1 MGAGGGKSVGIVHQ
15 DLGLIDSMSVL
26 DNLRL
31 GRTPLRRPLG
41 WLDRKS
47 ERKVAA
53 EALDRFG
60 LDFNLD
66 TLVRDLAPSERALL
80 AVARVAVA
88 RPRLIILDE
97 TTSVL
102 SSADSKQLVATLQAN
117 SPSDIAFVM
126 VTHKLDE
133 ALAVANRIVV
143 LRDGEKVC
151 DQRVPLPELAEIT
164 DLLAPRGARAE
175 APHIFRANFAD
186 DVLLEF
192 RDVEYQQ
199 LGPLTFSVRRGEAIA
214 VTGRMGSSLP
224 NLGYLAAGALA
235 PDHGAVWLRPGAH
248 RAIVP
253 PNREREGNLP
263 ELTVRENLTI
273 ASLRRWRGGRLR
285 RVLRLH
291 AERSAAREMVASLS
305 VLPGSIQ
312 ATQRTLS
319 GGNQQKVL
327 FGRALL
333 NEPDVLVLCEPT
345 RGVDVGTR
353 RQIYELMES
362 LKARGCG
369 LLIIASDPQDVLA
382 VSNQIFLLDDGTFSA
397 DYKASDLS
405 AAALARL
412 V

>member
-1 MGAGGGKSVGIVHQ
+1 
-15 DLGLIDSMSVL
+15 
-26 DNLRL
+26 
-31 GRTPLRRPLG
+31 
-41 WLDRKS
+41 
-47 ERKVAA
+47 
-53 EALDRFG
+53 
-60 LDFNLD
+60 
-66 TLVRDLAPSERALL
+66 
-80 AVARVAVA
+80 
-88 RPRLIILDE
+88 
-97 TTSVL
+97 
-102 SSADSKQLVATLQAN
+102 
-117 SPSDIAFVM
+117 
-126 VTHKLDE
+126 
-133 ALAVANRIVV
+133 
-143 LRDGEKVC
+143 
-151 DQRVPLPELAEIT
+151 
-164 DLLAPRGARAE
+164 
-175 APHIFRANFAD
+175 
-186 DVLLEF
+186 
-192 RDVEYQQ
+192 
-199 LGPLTFSVRRGEAIA
+199 
-214 VTGRMGSSLP
+214 
-224 NLGYLAAGALA
+224 
-235 PDHGAVWLRPGAH
+235 VWLRPGAH